1 MKFIFI
7 YYCIILS
14 LLFTQYYSKNL
25 KQKTKKS
32 EDKLLFVW
40 EHFRHGARGP
50 YIAVDPITYK
60 DFIGEKW
67 DGVGELTPLGLR
79 MHYLLGISTKKKY
92 SNFLSKTYN
101 PNELFI
107 LSTNVNRT
115 INSVYSFLQGLYN
128 NKTSINLT
136 KTQIDRSNIL
146 NSNYSENITLKID
159 ELENNN
165 LQGGINSIPV
175 HIFDRTKLEFGLYDV
190 SGCPGIDKYKK
201 KNQNRQ
207 EVINIYEDLIRHTND
222 TFGKYI
228 FKFMNI
234 SNEPNY
240 LWNKNKTNNYYLA
253 DTFFSN
259 YYNGRE
265 MNYIKETGIDMESFY
280 NNSLNVSY
288 IDTYYSEF
296 GIPSTET
303 VYIAVS
309 PILRNILNY
318 IDLRIKLDK
327 DDKSDEIISTSPRF
341 VIFSGHDT
349 SLAPIDIFMQSEF
362 DIEFKMAT
370 YASSQI
376 FELWKNGTT
385 GGYSIHYLFN
395 LEEKAVF
402 DFEEFKKKVL
412 LRLYTPEQIREIC
425 YPSSN

>member
-1 MKFIFI
+1 MKGGFNYF
-7 YYCIILS
+7 IILI
-14 LLFTQYYSKNL
+14 LLFTQFYSKNL
-25 KQKTKKS
+25 KQNKNNS

-50 YIAVDPITYK
+50 YIAVDPVTFL

-67 DGVGELTPLGLR
+67 DGIGELTPLGYR
-79 MHYLLGISTKKKY
+79 MHYLLGISTRKKY
-92 SNFLSKTYN
+92 DKFLSKTYN

-115 INSVYSFLQGLYN
+115 MNSVNSFLQGLYN

-136 KTQIDRSNIL
+136 KTQIDRSSSIL
-146 NSNYSENITLKID
+146 NSNYSEKINKKIN
-159 ELENNN
+159 ELGNNN
-165 LQGGINSIPV
+165 LQGGINLIPV
-175 HIFDRTKLEFGLYDV
+175 HTFERSKLEFGLYEV
-190 SGCPGIDKYKK
+190 SNCPGIDKYKNIN
-201 KNQNRQ
+201 KNRP
-207 EVINIYEDLIRHTND
+207 EVINLYEELLRHTND

-228 FKFMNI
+228 FQFMNI
-234 SNEPNY
+234 SDEPDY

-265 MNYIKETGIDMESFY
+265 LAHIKNTGIDMETFYYNSF
-280 NNSLNVSY
+280 NVTY

-303 VYIAVS
+303 VYIGVS
-309 PILRNILNY
+309 PMLRNMLNY

-327 DDKSDEIISTSPRF
+327 NDKSDYIISNSPRF
-341 VIFSGHDT
+341 VVISGHDT
-349 SLAPIDIFMQSEF
+349 SMAPIDIFMKSEF
-362 DIEFKMAT
+362 DIDFKMAT
-370 YASSQI
+370 YASNQI

-385 GGYSIHYLFN
+385 GGYSIHYLVN

-402 DFEEFKKKVL
+402 EFENFKEKVL
-412 LRLYTPEQIREIC
+412 SKLKTPEQLRNIC
-425 YPSSN
+425 FP